1 MRKKKDWKKKKN
13 NIWKEKRVK
22 SAPKKKKKKEKK
34 KKNEKNRTIEKKES
48 GKKKKK
54 LDKVRVD
61 VCCTGQFGISK
72 WDFFSSPFTLQIG
85 EIAIWW
91 VRGENLWTPI
101 FLPIFFSYQIHQN
114 IIFFL
119 LFFSIILKIHPTKQT
134 SLEKSSISLY

>member
-1 MRKKKDWKKKKN
+1 MKGKTG
-13 NIWKEKRVK
+13 EKCTQ
-22 SAPKKKKKKEKK
+22 KKKKKEKK

-85 EIAIWW
+85 EIAIW
-91 VRGENLWTPI
+91 
-101 FLPIFFSYQIHQN
+101 
-114 IIFFL
+114 
-119 LFFSIILKIHPTKQT
+119 
-134 SLEKSSISLY
+134 